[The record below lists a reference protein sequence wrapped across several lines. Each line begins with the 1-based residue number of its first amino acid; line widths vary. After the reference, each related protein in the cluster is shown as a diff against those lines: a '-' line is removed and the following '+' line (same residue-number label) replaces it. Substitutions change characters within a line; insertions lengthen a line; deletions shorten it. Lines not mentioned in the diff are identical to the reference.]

1 MAFVEEQNKNGPNA
15 PHYLA
20 HLDYALERI
29 KSPDKAKTYQPKD
42 LLPGALISREETECG
57 R

>member
-1 MAFVEEQNKNGPNA
+1 MEEQNKNGPNA